1 MTTTILLAIGYI
13 PMLVV
18 MILLVVLLNR
28 NSKVTFREA
37 RSQTLY
43 PVIGQSAD
51 RGDEMLLEDG
61 QQDPREFDYERMK
74 NKICALLER
83 EKLYLNP
90 DIRVNDIAQKLC
102 TNKNYVAQAIKSRMN
117 KNFCQLIHYYR
128 VREAMRIYA
137 LNPEMSMKELARSV
151 GFNSMTTF
159 NAAFSRV
166 TGYTPAEWA
175 REFRRQNNIQEIA
188 SKDEDNEKT
197 ERR

>member
-1 MTTTILLAIGYI
+1 MATTTLLAIGYI
-13 PMLVV
+13 PMFIVV
-18 MILLVVLLNR
+18 ILLIVLIYQ
-28 NSKVTFREA
+28 NSKGGGSKA
-37 RSQTLY
+37 SDQTLY
-43 PVIGQSAD
+43 PVIGPGAEKN
-51 RGDEMLLEDG
+51 DETLLEDG
-61 QQDPREFDYERMK
+61 SQDPRDSDYERMK

-90 DIRVNDIAQKLC
+90 DIRVSEIASRLC

-117 KNFCQLIHYYR
+117 KNFCQLIHFYR

-137 LNPEMSMKELARSV
+137 LDPQMTMKELARSV

-175 REFRRQNNIQEIA
+175 REFKRQNNIQEEA
-188 SKDEDNEKT
+188 SKDENAQK
-197 ERR
+197 R